1 MLLRCWDVM
10 LYLRC
15 WQWRYECHIGNL
27 LSKTAS
33 TLMDP
38 WADEECLKKSEHPR
52 LMHMMFTW
60 ICQKSIDFASTF
72 FNQNSVIQRVRKS
85 ILYCKLQV
93 IVTLLEANN
102 QNTRAVSH
110 PPGCIWLRVVRT
122 HICLCPCECWHLEP
136 LCIHA
141 YTHKYTYIISKILL
155 YVNPCCANSHMSV
168 LLRVLALRTSL
179 HIFTCAHKYTYIPSH
194 ISLYMNPMLC
204 KLTYVCSLASALT

>member
-15 WQWRYECHIGNL
+15 WQWRYECHNGNL

-33 TLMDP
+33 TLMDR

-102 QNTRAVSH
+102 QNARAVSH
-110 PPGCIWLRVVRT
+110 PPGCLWCSWVLPSYFFYGLQ
-122 HICLCPCECWHLEP
+122 HFYLFGLAKHK
-136 LCIHA
+136 HA
-141 YTHKYTYIISKILL
+141 HA
-155 YVNPCCANSHMSV
+155 CAM
-168 LLRVLALRTSL
+168 
-179 HIFTCAHKYTYIPSH
+179 
-194 ISLYMNPMLC
+194 
-204 KLTYVCSLASALT
+204 